1 MKHLTT
7 GNLFPFQVN
16 IGTIFDEFEKLVN
29 QQYTQIPK
37 YPPMDVYRNE
47 NKEHVIE
54 IATTFKPENIDID
67 VEDNQITI
75 SGKNE
80 EVESNDKNSYYH
92 KTISKK
98 SFIRTFTTD
107 YLIDKENVEA
117 IIENGLLKIIL
128 KAKQIEPVEK
138 TKVQI
143 KVNNQ
148 KQLETTKKDEE

>member
-7 GNLFPFQVN
+7 GNLFPFQMN
-16 IGTIFDEFEKLVN
+16 IGTIF
-29 QQYTQIPK
+29 
-37 YPPMDVYRNE
+37 DVYRNE

-54 IATTFKPENIDID
+54 IATTLKPENIDID